1 MKIVLRYNLLA
12 WQLVLHWHTNT
23 KSRHGMAGVGVSR
36 ETTFKLT
43 PQTTYWQAGK
53 QVSLSNI
60 QKGAKIDIT
69 TVHGVATR
77 LDIL

>member
-1 MKIVLRYNLLA
+1 
-12 WQLVLHWHTNT
+12 
-23 KSRHGMAGVGVSR
+23 MAGVGVSR

-77 LDIL
+77 VDIL